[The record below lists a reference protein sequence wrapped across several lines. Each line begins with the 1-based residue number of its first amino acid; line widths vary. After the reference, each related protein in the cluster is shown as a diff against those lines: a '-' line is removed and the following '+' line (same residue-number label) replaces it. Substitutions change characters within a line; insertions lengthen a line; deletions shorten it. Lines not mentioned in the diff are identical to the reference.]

1 MRVEVIALRQE
12 IRQMLNE
19 AGINKNTLYE
29 MAKEVMQEELE
40 KQAKHKFDYEP
51 VISIVVPTY
60 NTPIKYLREMI
71 DSVVNQS
78 YPHWQLCIADGSGG
92 NKALEKTLKEYADKD
107 KRVKYQILE

>member
-40 KQAKHKFDYEP
+40 KQVKNILSQNNISGIIYSKINAYEFREAMREAIRKEISER
-51 VISIVVPTY
+51 VHISITY
-60 NTPIKYLREMI
+60 P
-71 DSVVNQS
+71 Q
-78 YPHWQLCIADGSGG
+78 
-92 NKALEKTLKEYADKD
+92 KEN
-107 KRVKYQILE
+107 